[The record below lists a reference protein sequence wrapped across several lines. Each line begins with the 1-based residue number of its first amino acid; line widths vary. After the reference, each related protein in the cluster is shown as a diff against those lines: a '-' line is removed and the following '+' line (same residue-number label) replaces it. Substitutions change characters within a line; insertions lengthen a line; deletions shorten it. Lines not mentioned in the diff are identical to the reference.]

1 MICGLVWGLW
11 VGFAIVAAGTFLG
24 EVGNFYA
31 FKYLCRGRAEKYERD
46 NLNYAIMAHVVRDGG
61 FFFIFAVRMSAIPG
75 CVGKLEEG
83 VMADEQALLHCCVC
97 DLRNGN
103 LHLLAGVYIDNAKAG
118 GSISDRLE
126 KFR

>member
-1 MICGLVWGLW
+1 VGTGSCQIVAVICGLVWGLW

-31 FKYLCRGRAEKYERD
+31 FKYLCRARAEKYERN

-75 CVGKLEEG
+75 CV
-83 VMADEQALLHCCVC
+83 
-97 DLRNGN
+97 
-103 LHLLAGVYIDNAKAG
+103 
-118 GSISDRLE
+118 
-126 KFR
+126 